1 MRLSLFLFALTLA
14 AQDPNTLDQ
23 ARAQI
28 ARITANPVTDPIN
41 LPRIALRAPLLAD
54 PSVSLAELQSAQNS
68 LLRLSRMAA
77 PVLATPPP
85 DFQPVH
91 ILYQP
96 QPRLTTHKATGKPTT
111 QSSAG
116 PLNSPGGGVDGRIT
130 GAYGV
135 STQLEQNPWWQV
147 DLGTLTPITAIRL
160 HPNLV
165 YPERA
170 HGVRILLSAD
180 GLNWAPHSGQP
191 ARFLRLER
199 TGPAVLQFDELEVR

>member
-1 MRLSLFLFALTLA
+1 MPLLVFLFALTLA

-41 LPRIALRAPLLAD
+41 LPRIALRALLLAD

-77 PVLATPPP
+77 PVLATPPN
-85 DFQPVH
+85 DTIQPIH

-96 QPRLTTHKATGKPTT
+96 RLTPHKATGKPTT

-135 STQLEQNPWWQV
+135 STQLDPNPWWQV
-147 DLGTLTPITAIRL
+147 DLGTPTPITALRL

-170 HGVRILLSAD
+170 RGVRILLSAD

-191 ARFLRLER
+191 ARFIRLER

>member
-1 MRLSLFLFALTLA
+1 MRLLVFLFAVTLA

-28 ARITANPVTDPIN
+28 SRITANSVTDPIN

-77 PVLATPPP
+77 PVLSTPPP
-85 DFQPVH
+85 DFQPIYIV
-91 ILYQP
+91 Y

-111 QSSAG
+111 QSSTG

-147 DLGTLTPITAIRL
+147 DLGTPTPITAIRL

-180 GLNWAPHSGQP
+180 GLTWAPHSGQP
-191 ARFLRLER
+191 ARFIRLER

>member
-1 MRLSLFLFALTLA
+1 MRPLVLLFALNLA

-28 ARITANPVTDPIN
+28 ARITANPATDPIN

-77 PVLATPPP
+77 PVLATPPS
-85 DFQPVH
+85 DTIQPVH

-96 QPRLTTHKATGKPTT
+96 RLTPHKATGKPTT

-147 DLGTLTPITAIRL
+147 DLGTPTPISALRL

-170 HGVRILLSAD
+170 RNLRILLSTD
-180 GLNWAPHSGQP
+180 GVNWAPHSGQP
-191 ARFLRLER
+191 ARYIRLER
-199 TGPAVLQFDELEVR
+199 TGPAILQFDELEVH

>member
-1 MRLSLFLFALTLA
+1 MRLLVFLFAVTLA

-28 ARITANPVTDPIN
+28 SRITANPVTDPIN

-77 PVLATPPP
+77 PVLSTPPP
-85 DFQPVH
+85 DFQPIYIV
-91 ILYQP
+91 Y

-111 QSSAG
+111 QSSTG

-147 DLGTLTPITAIRL
+147 DLGTPTPITAIRL

-180 GLNWAPHSGQP
+180 GLTWAPHSGQP
-191 ARFLRLER
+191 ARFIRLER

>member
-1 MRLSLFLFALTLA
+1 MRLLVFLFAVTLA

-77 PVLATPPP
+77 PVLSTPPP
-85 DFQPVH
+85 DFQPIYIV
-91 ILYQP
+91 Y

-111 QSSAG
+111 QSSTG

-147 DLGTLTPITAIRL
+147 DLGTPTPITAIRL
-160 HPNLV
+160 HPHLV

-180 GLNWAPHSGQP
+180 GLTWAPHSGQP
-191 ARFLRLER
+191 ARFIRLER

>member
-1 MRLSLFLFALTLA
+1 MRTLVLLFAVTLA

-77 PVLATPPP
+77 PVLATPPA
-85 DFQPVH
+85 DTIQPIH

-96 QPRLTTHKATGKPTT
+96 RLTPHKATGKSTT

-135 STQLEQNPWWQV
+135 STQLEQSPWWQV
-147 DLGTLTPITAIRL
+147 DLGTSTPLTAIRV

-170 HGVRILLSAD
+170 RDIRILVSTD
-180 GLNWAPHSGQP
+180 GAAWSPFSGQP
-191 ARFLRLER
+191 ARYIRLER

>member
-1 MRLSLFLFALTLA
+1 MRILTILSILPLA
-14 AQDPNTLDQ
+14 AQDPNTLEQ

-28 ARITANPVTDPIN
+28 ARITANPPTDPIN

-77 PVLATPPP
+77 PVLATPTP

-91 ILYQP
+91 VLYQP
-96 QPRLTTHKATGKPTT
+96 RHTHHKATNRTT
-111 QSSAG
+111 LQSSAG

-135 STQLEQNPWWQV
+135 CTQSEQNPWWQV
-147 DLGTLTPITAIRL
+147 DLGAQTPIPAIRV

-170 HGVRILLSAD
+170 RGLRILLSSD
-180 GLNWAPHSGQP
+180 GVLWSPHSGQP
-191 ARFLRLER
+191 ARYIRLER
-199 TGPAVLQFDELEVR
+199 TTPGILQFDELEVH

>member
-1 MRLSLFLFALTLA
+1 MRLLVILSAVTLA

-28 ARITANPVTDPIN
+28 ARITANPVTDPVN

-54 PSVSLAELQSAQNS
+54 PGVPLSEIQSAQNT
-68 LLRLSRMAA
+68 LLRLSRIAP
-77 PVLATPPP
+77 PVLATPPAE
-85 DFQPVH
+85 FQPVF
-91 ILYQP
+91 IPYP
-96 QPRLTTHKATGKPTT
+96 PRLTAHKAHAKITT

-116 PLNSPGGGVDGRIT
+116 PLNSPAGGVDGRIT

-147 DLGTLTPITAIRL
+147 DLGSPQPITSIRV

-170 HGVRILLSAD
+170 RDIRILVSID
-180 GLNWAPHSGQP
+180 GASWTPFAGQA
-191 ARFLRLER
+191 ARYIRLQR
-199 TGPAVLQFDELEVR
+199 TGLTVLQFDELEVH

>member
-1 MRLSLFLFALTLA
+1 MRLLVLLFAVTLA

-77 PVLATPPP
+77 PVLATHPADPIP
-85 DFQPVH
+85 PVH

-96 QPRLTTHKATGKPTT
+96 RLTPHKATGKPTT

-135 STQLEQNPWWQV
+135 STELEQNPWWQV
-147 DLGTLTPITAIRL
+147 DLGTATPISALRL

-170 HGVRILLSAD
+170 RGVRLLLSTD
-180 GLNWAPHSGQP
+180 GVNWAPHSGQP
-191 ARFLRLER
+191 ARYIRLER
-199 TGPAVLQFDELEVR
+199 TGPAVLQFDELEVH